1 LYNRNYSIEKKR
13 EWGNAFYLLLDEII
27 GEYDV
32 ETKVGFIECASP
44 DDAKLGKYFDKENPA
59 GKMAAQFDDAWQRM
73 NKP

>member
-1 LYNRNYSIEKKR
+1 
-13 EWGNAFYLLLDEII
+13 
-27 GEYDV
+27 V